1 MIIDTHATKF
11 LARGV
16 WITGIRGEKVAMKI
30 SQLDRIDQKIL
41 MEGPAILH
49 WGGAGQHR
57 PGQNQLHQGGPFFG
71 VDRQN
76 PGAHPAAR
84 EADYRLVVF
93 QMPKGALIGLHQAP
107 DPLNR

>member
-41 MEGPAILH
+41 MELQTNNRH
-49 WGGAGQHR
+49 Y
-57 PGQNQLHQGGPFFG
+57 NQELA
-71 VDRQN
+71 DRVAVSA
-76 PGAHPAAR
+76 PTCLRRVRRLR
-84 EADYRLVVF
+84 EAGFIQSDMYFPAFLPRL
-93 QMPKGALIGLHQAP
+93 GAFVHEQPSDRDKQAKQCQ
-107 DPLNR
+107 